1 MKNKRVVQIMLCIL
15 LISLVVCGCTNSD
28 HVATVNGESIGRA
41 EVEAIFI
48 VNKFNHE
55 LKCLFEK
62 NCENFSRQY
71 QFAESA
77 IDELLN
83 KNCLTM
89 IEKEYLRYLQNREME
104 WDNETALNELLRMKI
119 LLQEAENRNIT
130 VSKEQAMEN
139 ILSMTDFSIYYEDEN
154 LIRYIYDEAAQ
165 NVGYQNFT
173 DFLNDNENIL
183 INEVLITQFQQAIG
197 SDIFNIANLT
207 DLEDTSLN
215 RQIAWNVFENNLPLN
230 AEITVNEKV

>member
-1 MKNKRVVQIMLCIL
+1 
-15 LISLVVCGCTNSD
+15 
-28 HVATVNGESIGRA
+28 
-41 EVEAIFI
+41 
-48 VNKFNHE
+48 
-55 LKCLFEK
+55 
-62 NCENFSRQY
+62 
-71 QFAESA
+71 
-77 IDELLN
+77 
-83 KNCLTM
+83 M

-215 RQIAWNVFENNLPLN
+215 RQIAWNVFENNLLLN